1 MFNKKIVQVK
11 RADISPKLRHKTLT
25 DIHDELGKLV
35 LEFTRRDNDKN
46 KFLKNKS
53 ISMLMVLKHLLERPN
68 NEIVMLE
75 SKIK

>member
-1 MFNKKIVQVK
+1 
-11 RADISPKLRHKTLT
+11 LT